1 MPQFPSVRRDIALSA
16 HGVSNEDI
24 VRTIRKNGGAELVSV
39 ELFDVFKD
47 SKAYSLEFRSAERT
61 LTDDEVGR
69 AFRKIVEALKATSG
83 VEVREG

>member
-1 MPQFPSVRRDIALSA
+1 
-16 HGVSNEDI
+16 VSNDDI

-69 AFRKIVEALKATSG
+69 AFRNIVDALKATSG